1 MAQGDT
7 IMRFKDQRQHL
18 KKVKK
23 AERDAVREQKKAERK
38 AMVYGENT
46 L

>member
-1 MAQGDT
+1 
-7 IMRFKDQRQHL
+7 MRYKDQRQHL

-38 AMVYGENT
+38 AMVWNND
-46 L
+46 